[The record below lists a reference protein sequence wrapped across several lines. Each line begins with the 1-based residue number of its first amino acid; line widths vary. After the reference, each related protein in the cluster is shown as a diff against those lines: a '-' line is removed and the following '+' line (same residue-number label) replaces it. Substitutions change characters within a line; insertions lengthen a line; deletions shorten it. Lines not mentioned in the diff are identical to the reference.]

1 MKSFIELINGFYD
14 LGIPNQLDPA
24 SSFLFITLLRKFN
37 LTKNKANGEYF
48 PDSLPIYN
56 NELCHLTG
64 MENRSLRNARQRLID
79 YRLIDDDDTTWI
91 IRYEQRGTKESGI
104 YSINYELLYQFD
116 YGKFGNG
123 YYPNDE
129 IVDNSVDN
137 SDDYG
142 KFGNGKCKDALENE
156 PIEENL
162 VTNLSVMGAEETSG
176 KTIPDKGKIEN
187 GKFLAF
193 KRNETKLN
201 TTTFPYMGTEPISE
215 KIENEKKE
223 GMLLSQK
230 EEKKNDIVQVLED
243 TTLRW
248 VNKLFGPDH
257 CQKYPDDSNR
267 REIARIKERGC
278 SSVTIK
284 NTVLHWKQEIK
295 YPSKL
300 DEFVLNS
307 LIAQM
312 EKGKAFYD

>member
-1 MKSFIELINGFYD
+1 MKSFIELLNGFYD

-142 KFGNGKCKDALENE
+142 KFGNGKCKDAPKNE

-162 VTNLSVMGAEETSG
+162 VTENADLPPKSDPISAKNVLLSNTV
-176 KTIPDKGKIEN
+176 
-187 GKFLAF
+187 L
-193 KRNETKLN
+193 NETKLN
-201 TTTFPYMGTEPISE
+201 TTPSLPYTGTDPSNG